1 MEQQNNQ
8 SQKECH
14 FQKTIGTPTQCDA
27 SVAARCS
34 MPPWFSERVI
44 GQPHTSR
51 TTTHLPV
58 RSPFYSAE
66 LVWVWGMVTFP
77 VLEYTRRT
85 PRSRTTRRGKHP
97 EEEHTRTPQWTVF
110 DTCTYM
116 YLPVHLWYTMLQSM
130 APLQIAKHI
139 AKDRTRKQWSIRAC
153 RLLPVLEAN
162 GVTEYWVCPYHLIRH
177 KKQNCKFYKLTFL
190 SYLLFLKLYYSCT
203 WTPGYRVLI
212 IVFCFFPVSVLV

>member
-1 MEQQNNQ
+1 MQVLRQDAPCRLGSPNEWLASRTRVAPPRICQYVPRFTLP
-8 SQKECH
+8 SWFEFEEWLH
-14 FQKTIGTPTQCDA
+14 FQ
-27 SVAARCS
+27 
-34 MPPWFSERVI
+34 
-44 GQPHTSR
+44 
-51 TTTHLPV
+51 
-58 RSPFYSAE
+58 
-66 LVWVWGMVTFP
+66 FP

-190 SYLLFLKLYYSCT
+190 FYFFIYYIFKIVLQLYLDSRVPGTNYSIYFVFFQFLFWFS
-203 WTPGYRVLI
+203 
-212 IVFCFFPVSVLV
+212 VSFGI